1 MRLPQKL
8 KKLIGEKLHD
18 KQIIGNIL
26 KKYFAE
32 KETLVM
38 AIRRNLF
45 DELVEQVV
53 KLIGEVYLQEHFEKG
68 DYIE

>member
-1 MRLPQKL
+1 M

-38 AIRRNLF
+38 AIRGNLF

-53 KLIGEVYLQEHFEKG
+53 KLIGEVYL
-68 DYIE
+68 